1 MLTAQ
6 RIRELLGNP
15 HLSDAEALAIRDD
28 CRRWVEFA
36 FEAYEYSKAVDEAE
50 PTGQDQLRRG
60 GRA

>member
-1 MLTAQ
+1 MLSAQ
-6 RIRELLGNP
+6 RIRELVGKP

-36 FEAYEYSKAVDEAE
+36 FEAYESSRAADEAE
-50 PTGQDQLRRG
+50 PTMRDRFRS

>member
-1 MLTAQ
+1 MLSAQ
-6 RIRELLGNP
+6 QIRKLLGNP

-36 FEAYEYSKAVDEAE
+36 FEAYEWSRAVDEAKATE
-50 PTGQDQLRRG
+50 EGVHGD

>member
-1 MLTAQ
+1 MLSAQ
-6 RIRELLGNP
+6 RIRELVGNP

-36 FEAYEYSKAVDEAE
+36 FEAYECSGGVDKAEH
-50 PTGQDQLRRG
+50 TGRDRFRND